1 MRMARPGS
9 SGIRGKFGPF
19 TLYFLLLPLT
29 DPDQTFKPN
38 LAGQKR
44 LFQHIL
50 EKERAAVTACSEP
63 HPLFWQKPVDLLLIL
78 MLGKLSCG

>member
-19 TLYFLLLPLT
+19 TLYFLLLSLT

-38 LAGQKR
+38 LAGQKQ

-50 EKERAAVTACSEP
+50 EKERAAVTPCVFGTPST
-63 HPLFWQKPVDLLLIL
+63 IL
-78 MLGKLSCG
+78 AETSRSTSNSNG